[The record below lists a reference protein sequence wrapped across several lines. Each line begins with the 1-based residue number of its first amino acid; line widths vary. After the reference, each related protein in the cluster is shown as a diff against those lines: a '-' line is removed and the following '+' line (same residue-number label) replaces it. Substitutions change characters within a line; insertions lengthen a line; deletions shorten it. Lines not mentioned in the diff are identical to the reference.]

1 MKITI
6 NQTCLE
12 CPEGTLLLDVL
23 ERYGAKP
30 PFAVAR
36 NGAFVH
42 RHQYAET
49 RLEEEDVI
57 EVVQPVAGG

>member
-1 MKITI
+1 MNITI
-6 NQTCLE
+6 NQTPFE
-12 CPEGTLLLDVL
+12 CDEGTRLQEMLDQ
-23 ERYGAKP
+23 YGATP

-49 RLEEEDVI
+49 PLQDHDVI